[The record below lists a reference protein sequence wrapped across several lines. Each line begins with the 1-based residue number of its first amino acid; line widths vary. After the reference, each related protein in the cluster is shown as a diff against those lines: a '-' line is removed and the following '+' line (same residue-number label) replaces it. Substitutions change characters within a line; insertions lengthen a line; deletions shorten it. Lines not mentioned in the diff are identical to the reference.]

1 MTDNMNSFSVKL
13 KEVCLKLG
21 LTQLEVANALGTT
34 QSYHNRIE
42 NGKVP
47 PPPTY
52 LLKKLSELFKCDFTE
67 FRDVADEERIEFKH
81 REARKKTA
89 ALGLD
94 VSDAKHAFRL
104 VSVLNSISAGKLIDY
119 TDMEYP
125 TGWADDWEYCPE
137 EIRDPHAFALG
148 VDGDGDSMQPTIS
161 KGDRVLISPSIK
173 VENGQISVV
182 ASDDGKTL
190 KRVHFEDDHIYL
202 TSDNPKYPPI
212 FWKKEDDPKII
223 GRVVRVVKRV

>member
-1 MTDNMNSFSVKL
+1 MTDNMNNFPIKL
-13 KEVCLKLG
+13 KEVRLKLG
-21 LTQLEVANALGTT
+21 LTQLEVANVLGTA
-34 QSYHNRIE
+34 QSYYNRIE
-42 NGKVP
+42 NAKVP
-47 PPPTY
+47 PRTY

-67 FRDVADEERIEFKH
+67 LRDIADEERIEFKQG
-81 REARKKTA
+81 EARKKTA

-104 VSVLNSISAGKLIDY
+104 VPVLNSTSAGKPINY

-125 TGWADDWEYCPE
+125 SGWADDSEYSPE
-137 EIRDPHAFALG
+137 EIRDPHAFAM
-148 VDGDGDSMQPTIS
+148 DIDGDSMEPTIS

-173 VENGQISVV
+173 VEKGQIAAVV
-182 ASDDGKTL
+182 NDHGKTL
-190 KRVHFEDDHIYL
+190 RRVHFEDDHICL